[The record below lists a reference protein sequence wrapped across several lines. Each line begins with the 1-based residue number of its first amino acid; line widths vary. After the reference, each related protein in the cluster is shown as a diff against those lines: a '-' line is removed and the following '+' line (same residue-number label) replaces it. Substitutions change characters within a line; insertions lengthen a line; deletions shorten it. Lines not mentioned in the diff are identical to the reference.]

1 MFDFYHMIAFH
12 NLLQMK
18 LKLPSRKFAN
28 NEDED
33 NSNYRPTPPAAS
45 DGDEDVSN
53 SPDEKF
59 AYQAGRE
66 FFFIHGPWIHS
77 GDDLFDT
84 NIITHYNAVERFEN
98 DENMCHK
105 WLRCQVS
112 SIYML

>member
-1 MFDFYHMIAFH
+1 MFDFYHVIAFC

-18 LKLPSRKFAN
+18 LKHPSRKFAN

-33 NSNYRPTPPAAS
+33 NSNYRPTPPAGS

-53 SPDEKF
+53 PPDENF
-59 AYQAGRE
+59 AYQAGCE
-66 FFFIHGPWIHS
+66 FFFIHGLRIRS

-84 NIITHYNAVERFEN
+84 NIVTHYNAVERFEN

-105 WLRCQVS
+105 WLWRQVS
-112 SIYML
+112 SIYTL